1 MPSRRVLT
9 SHRSR
14 VYRSLLDV
22 VAAEASRNE
31 RFLNDLKAV
40 VRVPSREWSMLMYF
54 QLRTRL
60 GTTMLRFD
68 QNPRTYDVINTA
80 NQLKGLIKAIV
91 SMTKPGNWQLMDHI
105 TRQQYFGL
113 LLDLLRGVVD
123 RSPQAHGDRAR
134 PGQSSRSSTPYVT
147 ETGRDVDLYEQMK
160 DAPGAH
166 YLRYLFNLL
175 DSHGL
180 DARQK
185 EHVASL
191 LRVVEQRIRLGGIA
205 VNRDSPDPT
214 QAFVEHLRQ
223 INAGKSRVYAITDRS

>member
-1 MPSRRVLT
+1 MNPVLSRRVLT
-9 SHRSR
+9 SYRSR

-22 VAAEASRNE
+22 VAAEATRNE
-31 RFLNDLKAV
+31 RLLNDLKAV

-60 GTTMLRFD
+60 DTTMLRFD

-80 NQLKGLIKAIV
+80 NQLRGLIKAIV
-91 SMTKPGNWQLMDHI
+91 SMTTPGNWQLMDHI

-123 RSPQAHGDRAR
+123 RSPQTHGDRPR
-134 PGQSSRSSTPYVT
+134 HSQSSRSGTPYVT

-160 DAPGAH
+160 DTPGAH
-166 YLRYLFNLL
+166 LLHNLFVLL
-175 DSHGL
+175 GSHGL

-191 LRVVEQRIRLGGIA
+191 LRAVEHRCRLGG
-205 VNRDSPDPT
+205 NRNSPDPT
-214 QAFVEHLRQ
+214 QASVAYLRV
-223 INAGKSRVYAITDRS
+223 IHNGNSRLDVTAD